1 MKKLDIYIIK
11 KFLGTFFFALI
22 LIVFIAVIFD
32 VSENLDDFLD
42 KKVPVKAI
50 IFEYYIN
57 FIPYFA
63 NLFSSLFTFI
73 AVIFFT
79 SKMAF
84 NTEIVAILS
93 GGVSFRRLMWPYFIS
108 ALIISGFTFF
118 LSTVIIPPANQA
130 RIDFDNKY
138 IRGMKQYSQWNY
150 HRQLEPG
157 VLVYFERFNS
167 NTNTGLRFTLE
178 KFEKSKMISKLFAES
193 ISWDSTT
200 GKWKLRN
207 YSIREFNDTIREKF
221 IYGNELDTAL
231 NIKPEEFM
239 MRDDIIETMN
249 FTELDNFI
257 KEQKFQGRQ
266 NIETYLIEKYRRIA
280 FPFST
285 FILTLIGV
293 SLASRKVRGGIGLHI
308 GMGFLFSFAYILFMQ
323 ISTTFAIGGLMSP
336 LLAVWIPNIIFTVIA
351 IVLYRL
357 APK

>member
-22 LIVFIAVIFD
+22 LIIFVAVIFD
-32 VSENLDDFLD
+32 LSENIDEFLE
-42 KKVPVKAI
+42 KKVPFKAI
-50 IFEYYIN
+50 VFEYYIN

-93 GGVSFRRLMWPYFIS
+93 GGVSFRRLMFPYFIS
-108 ALIISGFTFF
+108 AVIISAFTFF
-118 LSTVIIPPANQA
+118 LSAVVIPPANQA
-130 RIDFDNKY
+130 RINFDNKY
-138 IRGMKQYSQWNY
+138 IRGVKQYSQWNY

-157 VLVYFERFNS
+157 VSVYFERFNS
-167 NTNTGLRFTLE
+167 ITNVGLRFTLE
-178 KFEKSKMISKLFAES
+178 KFDDGKLQTKLMAES
-193 ISWDSTT
+193 ITWDSTT

-221 IYGNELDTAL
+221 TRGQEIDTAL
-231 NIKPEEFM
+231 NVTPAEFL
-239 MRDDIIETMN
+239 MRDDIVETMN
-249 FTELDNFI
+249 FAELDNFI
-257 KEQKFQGRQ
+257 KEQRFQGRL
-266 NIETYLIEKYRRIA
+266 NVEPYIIEKHKRIA
-280 FPFST
+280 FPFAT

-323 ISTTFAIGGLMSP
+323 ISTTFAVSGLMNP
-336 LLAVWIPNIIFTVIA
+336 MLAVWIPNIIFFFVA
-351 IVLYRL
+351 IILYRL